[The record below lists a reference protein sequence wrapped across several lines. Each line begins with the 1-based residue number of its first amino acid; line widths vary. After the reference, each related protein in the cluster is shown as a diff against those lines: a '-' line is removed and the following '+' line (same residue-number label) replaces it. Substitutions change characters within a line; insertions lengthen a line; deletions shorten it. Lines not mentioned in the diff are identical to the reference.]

1 MQTYDLIL
9 EAIEA
14 KRKYDIFGSH
24 LERIVHFYSFYILL
38 KNFAA
43 TNWINLC
50 HIKLDKIVWIST
62 LLELDILEV
71 N

>member
-38 KNFAA
+38 ENFAA
-43 TNWINLC
+43 TN
-50 HIKLDKIVWIST
+50 
-62 LLELDILEV
+62 
-71 N
+71 